1 MVHTLKDAMHQFGAR
16 VVETFVE
23 FGGLMFENVID
34 KIVGGRL
41 MLIKSVNGETELLIL
56 QSGSLIERINGF
68 EESVVSLLIFLFLFI
83 QSVDLRILN
92 DGGLTGNLS

>member
-41 MLIKSVNGETELLIL
+41 MLIKSVNG
-56 QSGSLIERINGF
+56 
-68 EESVVSLLIFLFLFI
+68 
-83 QSVDLRILN
+83 
-92 DGGLTGNLS
+92 